1 MAQTIINL
9 PEVIGRGYGCFWRF
23 KGRWRVVKGSRR
35 SKKSTTTALWI
46 IYHMMKMPLANT
58 LVIRKVANTLRDSC
72 FRQLKWAAL
81 RLGVY
86 DQWQFNVS
94 PMEAIYKP
102 TGQHIFFR
110 GLDDPLKLT
119 SITVDVG
126 CLCWAWVEEAY
137 EIDNEKDFDTAIE
150 GMMGELPEGYFRQVT
165 LTFNPWSAN
174 TWIKKRFFDTPNDA
188 DKLAITTTYRCNEW
202 LSDEDKQY
210 FQDMAERNPNRFRV
224 AGDGEWGIEGGAVFE
239 EWTDDP
245 EHYRDRQWTHVIEPF
260 EVPETW
266 RIYRGFDFGYAKP
279 FSCGWWACD
288 HDNRLYRILEL
299 YGCTDEPNTG
309 VRWPPDQIFR
319 EIKRVEDQ
327 HRWLKGRRI
336 YGVADPS
343 IWDASRGESVAE
355 MAERQGVY
363 FEPGDNARISG
374 WMQMHYRL
382 AFDANGIPM
391 MYVFNTCKGFLRT
404 VPMLT
409 YDETKVEDVDTDLE
423 DHIADETRY
432 VCMARPYNPPAP
444 DPAKPKPYNPL
455 DDDTQ
460 TYDHYAFYRKY

>member
-1 MAQTIINL
+1 MQQVISL
-9 PEVIGRGYGCFWRF
+9 PEIVGRGYRQFWEWR
-23 KGRWRVVKGSRR
+23 GRWRAVKGSRR

-86 DQWQFNVS
+86 DLWQFNVS

-137 EIDNEKDFDTAIE
+137 EIEREEDFDTAIE
-150 GMMGELPEGYFRQVT
+150 GMMGELPAGYFRQVT

-174 TWIKKRFFDTPNDA
+174 TWIKRRFFDDPDPET
-188 DKLAITTTYRCNEW
+188 LAITTTYQCNEW
-202 LSDEDKQY
+202 LSEEDRAY
-210 FQDMAERNPNRFRV
+210 FADMERSNPNRYRV
-224 AGDGEWGIEGGAVFE
+224 AGLGEWGIEGGAVFE
-239 EWTDDP
+239 EFTDDP
-245 EHYRDRQWTHVIEPF
+245 LHYADRQWTHVIEPF
-260 EVPETW
+260 EVPADW
-266 RIYRGFDFGYAKP
+266 KIYRGFDFGYAKP

-288 HDNRLYRILEL
+288 HDDRLYRILEL

-319 EIKRVEDQ
+319 EIRSVEQQ
-327 HRWLKGRRI
+327 HRWLKGRQI
-336 YGVADPS
+336 TGVADPS
-343 IWDASRGESVAE
+343 IWDASRGESVYE
-355 MAERQGVY
+355 MACRQGVY
-363 FEPGDNARISG
+363 FEPGDNARIAG
-374 WMQMHYRL
+374 WMQMHYRMK
-382 AFDANGIPM
+382 FDDNGIPM
-391 MYVFNTCKGFLRT
+391 LYVFRTCRGFLRT

-409 YDETKVEDVDTDLE
+409 YDATKVEDVDTDLE
-423 DHIADETRY
+423 DHIADEARY

-444 DPAKPKPYNPL
+444 AAAKALPYNPL
-455 DDDTQ
+455 DTQ
-460 TYDHYAFYRKY
+460 DKTYDRYAWYRKTM

>member
-9 PEVIGRGYGCFWRF
+9 PEVVGRGYGEFWRF

-35 SKKSTTTALWI
+35 SKKSTTMALWI
-46 IYHMMKMPLANT
+46 ITFMMKMPLANT
-58 LVIRKVANTLRDSC
+58 LVIRKVQNTLRDSC

-137 EIDNEKDFDTAIE
+137 EIDSEQDFDTAIE

-174 TWIKKRFFDTPNDA
+174 TWIKKRFFDPPNDA

-202 LSDEDKQY
+202 LSDEDKLY

-260 EVPETW
+260 EVPESW
-266 RIYRGFDFGYAKP
+266 KIYRGFDFGYAKP

-363 FEPGDNARISG
+363 FDPGDNARISG

-444 DPAKPKPYNPL
+444 EPTKPKPYNPL